1 MPDVVVRDA
10 VAADARG
17 IAETQVRAWRAAYR
31 GLLPDEQLAAMTVA
45 AREGIWQG
53 ILAAAE
59 PRAFTLVAGA
69 TGEALGFCSV
79 LPSRDDDATERM
91 GEIAALY
98 VDPGRWRQGI
108 GHALVARAL
117 ERMARAG
124 WTEATLWV
132 LDGNAPAL
140 AFYRAH
146 GFADDGARARHEP
159 SGRAELRLRA
169 VLHG

>member
-1 MPDVVVRDA
+1 MFEALVREA
-10 VAADARG
+10 VAADARA
-17 IAETQVRAWRAAYR
+17 IAETQVRAWRVAYR

-45 AREGIWQG
+45 AREGIWRR
-53 ILAAAE
+53 ILAAGE
-59 PRAFTLVAGA
+59 PRAFTLVADA
-69 TGEALGFCSV
+69 ARPALGFCSV
-79 LPSRDDDATERM
+79 LPGRDEDATERT

-98 VDPGRWRQGI
+98 VDPAHWRQGI
-108 GHALVARAL
+108 GHALVAAAI

-140 AFYRAH
+140 AFYRAQ
-146 GFADDGARARHEP
+146 GFADDGARTRHEP

>member
-1 MPDVVVRDA
+1 MPDVAVRDA
-10 VAADARG
+10 VVADARA
-17 IAETQVRAWRAAYR
+17 IAEIHVRAWRAAYA
-31 GLLPDEQLAAMTVA
+31 GLLPDELLAAMSVRV
-45 AREGIWQG
+45 REDRWQR
-53 ILAAAE
+53 ILAAADS
-59 PRAFTLVAGA
+59 RAFTLVAGPA
-69 TGEALGFCSV
+69 GVALGFCSV
-79 LPSRDDDATERM
+79 LPSRDDDATERT

-108 GHALVARAL
+108 GHALVAGAL